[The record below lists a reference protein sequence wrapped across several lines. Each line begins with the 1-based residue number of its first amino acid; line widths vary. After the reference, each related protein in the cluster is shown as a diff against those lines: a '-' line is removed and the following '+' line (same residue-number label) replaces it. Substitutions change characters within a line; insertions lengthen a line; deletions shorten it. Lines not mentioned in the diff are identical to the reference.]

1 MQRGCGGKFVAE
13 KLAPNLLP
21 KREYVVHLRNLQF
34 YLSKGARLTGVRR
47 AISFRQEAW
56 IAPYI
61 AGNTALRQ
69 EAVDEFERDFF
80 KLLNNAFF
88 GKTMENVRNRIRIEL
103 VNNERRHAWYT
114 SKPTF
119 KRFEVFDDDL
129 AGVELA
135 VTSVTLD
142 KPIFIGFT
150 ILELSKELMYKFHYD
165 VMKVNFPESVLC
177 FTDTD
182 SFLYHITCSNLYS
195 DHLYRLREHFDFSKY
210 PNNHVLFPAGNSL
223 TDNDRIR
230 NSNKAVVGKFKDEAD
245 GLPIREFIG
254 LRSKM
259 YSILVDNGKQKNTA
273 AGVKKCVR
281 NRELTHDLYRR
292 TLMGSSMIT
301 DPPQPLEDHWIRQM
315 TFRSHNHTVYTVDQ
329 CKVGLTRYDDKRW
342 ITQGGVVTRPHGH
355 YLNSRD

>member
-1 MQRGCGGKFVAE
+1 
-13 KLAPNLLP
+13 
-21 KREYVVHLRNLQF
+21 
-34 YLSKGARLTGVRR
+34 
-47 AISFRQEAW
+47 
-56 IAPYI
+56 
-61 AGNTALRQ
+61 
-69 EAVDEFERDFF
+69 
-80 KLLNNAFF
+80 
-88 GKTMENVRNRIRIEL
+88 MENVRNRVRIEL

-135 VTSVTLD
+135 VTSVLLD

-165 VMKVNFPESVLC
+165 VMKQNFPESVLC

-195 DHLYRLREHFDFSKY
+195 EHLYGLREHFDFSKY
-210 PNNHVLFPAGNSL
+210 PDNHVLFPAGNSVA
-223 TDNDRIR
+223 DNDRIK

-259 YSILVDNGKQKNTA
+259 YSILIDNGKQKHTA
-273 AGVKKCVR
+273 AGVKKCVK
-281 NRELTHDLYRR
+281 NRELTHELYRSILR
-292 TLMGSSMIT
+292 GSSMIT
-301 DPPQPLEDHWIRQM
+301 DEPQPLEDHWIRQM

-329 CKVGLTRYDDKRW
+329 CKVGLSRYCDKRW
-342 ITQGGVVTRPHGH
+342 VTQDGVITRPHGH